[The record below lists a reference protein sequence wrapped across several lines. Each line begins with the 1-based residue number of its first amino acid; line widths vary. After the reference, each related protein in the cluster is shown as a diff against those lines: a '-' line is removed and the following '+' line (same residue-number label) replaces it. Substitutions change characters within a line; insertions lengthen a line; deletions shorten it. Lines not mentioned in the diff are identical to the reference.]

1 MNSTRPRLRLLAKV
15 MSILAGFMM
24 TSAGALSA
32 RAETKIAEGI
42 VSHGALQWPEYVAT
56 DFGWFKENGV
66 EVELIVVSGGG
77 AQQLA
82 AGALNIAYSG
92 FPDFIRAT
100 NQGAPIKIVIN
111 GVTVPPYGVYAKPAV
126 KQISDLK
133 GKTISIGGAKDIT
146 LIYMQAFLAAG
157 GVKAGDV
164 DFHYAKATP
173 DRFAALVSG
182 GVDAAIL
189 YPPATFR
196 AAAQGFTYLGEIN
209 DHLKGFPFGVYAVN
223 TDWAAKN
230 RPALLGYVKAY
241 GRAVRW
247 LYDPANKEKAVDLLM
262 KYSKQDRKDTADTYD
277 YFFTKLKA
285 VSQDGLIS
293 EQVYKNMTDGL
304 ISLEDLKPPVP
315 PMGKFIDASF
325 VQEAWK

>member
-1 MNSTRPRLRLLAKV
+1 MNSTRPRLRLHAIVSFVASL
-15 MSILAGFMM
+15 MM
-24 TSAGALSA
+24 MAAGAFPA

-42 VSHGALQWPEYVAT
+42 VSHGALQWPEYVAAE
-56 DFGWFKENGV
+56 FGWFKENGV
-66 EVELIVVSGGG
+66 DVELIVVGGG
-77 AQQLA
+77 AAQQLA
-82 AGALNIAYSG
+82 AGALNIGYSG

-111 GVTVPPYGVYAKPAV
+111 GVTVPPYGVYAKPAI

-133 GKTISIGGAKDIT
+133 GKTISIGGAKDVT
-146 LIYMQAFLAAG
+146 LIYMQAFMAAG

-209 DHLKGFPFGVYAVN
+209 DHLKGFPFGV
-223 TDWAAKN
+223 
-230 RPALLGYVKAY
+230 
-241 GRAVRW
+241 
-247 LYDPANKEKAVDLLM
+247 
-262 KYSKQDRKDTADTYD
+262 
-277 YFFTKLKA
+277 
-285 VSQDGLIS
+285 
-293 EQVYKNMTDGL
+293 
-304 ISLEDLKPPVP
+304 
-315 PMGKFIDASF
+315 
-325 VQEAWK
+325 